1 MYPVNSGITD
11 ETTSHST
18 KRGETCAKWLVTD
31 KGERNYEYQK
41 NLYNLTIPG
50 KRKRSVCRNAREPG
64 VRLRCR
70 AAKTTPGFTPSAQRG
85 QGFLTKEWG
94 VSQKMANCTT
104 CHGKNLK
111 ADGKHVVTEKR
122 IAPFSP
128 AANPERFTS
137 LSKVE
142 KWFKRNCTEVVGREC
157 TAAEK
162 ADFIQFVTQGG

>member
-1 MYPVNSGITD
+1 M
-11 ETTSHST
+11 ST
-18 KRGETCAKWLVTD
+18 KKLCITLLFLASASAAFAETPASLVS
-31 KGERNYEYQK
+31 GYAAE
-41 NLYNLTIPG
+41 
-50 KRKRSVCRNAREPG
+50 
-64 VRLRCR
+64 

-85 QGFLTKEWG
+85 QSFLTKEWG

>member
-1 MYPVNSGITD
+1 MMTKKTFITLLFLASANSAFA
-11 ETTSHST
+11 ETPASLVSGYAAEAAKKSPGFAPSA
-18 KRGETCAKWLVTD
+18 KRG
-31 KGERNYEYQK
+31 Q
-41 NLYNLTIPG
+41 
-50 KRKRSVCRNAREPG
+50 SF
-64 VRLRCR
+64 
-70 AAKTTPGFTPSAQRG
+70 FTN
-85 QGFLTKEWG
+85 EWG

-111 ADGKHVVTEKR
+111 VDGKHVVTEKR

-128 AANPERFTS
+128 AANPERFTD
-137 LSKVE
+137 LAKVE

>member
-1 MYPVNSGITD
+1 MIIRRTCLALLFLASANSVFADT
-11 ETTSHST
+11 
-18 KRGETCAKWLVTD
+18 
-31 KGERNYEYQK
+31 
-41 NLYNLTIPG
+41 PG
-50 KRKRSVCRNAREPG
+50 SLATGYAAE
-64 VRLRCR
+64 
-70 AAKTTPGFTPSAQRG
+70 AAKTTSGFTPSAKRG
-85 QGFLTKEWG
+85 REFFTREWG
-94 VSQKMANCTT
+94 VSKKMPDCTA
-104 CHGKNLK
+104 CHGKDLN

-137 LSKVE
+137 PAKVE